1 MKGRTVR
8 WPRALL
14 VLAWLAVLGSAI
26 GAVYAR
32 YEARKLFVELQ
43 ALERQRDELNIDWG
57 RLRIEQG
64 MLATHA
70 RVERLASE
78 KLGMR
83 MPAPDEVSIVRED
96 DTKVA
101 SRD

>member
-1 MKGRTVR
+1 MKRRT
-8 WPRALL
+8 PPALRALL
-14 VLAWLAVLGSAI
+14 AGAWLAVLASAV

-32 YEARKLFVELQ
+32 HEARKLFVELQ
-43 ALERQRDELNIDWG
+43 ALERTRDELNMEWG

-83 MPAPDEVSIVRED
+83 IPPATDVTIVRDEAQR
-96 DTKVA
+96 VA
-101 SRD
+101 SSE

>member
-1 MKGRTVR
+1 VKRR
-8 WPRALL
+8 AHALL
-14 VLAWLAVLGSAI
+14 RVLLAGAWLAVLASAV

-32 YEARKLFVELQ
+32 HEARKLFVEVQ
-43 ALERQRDELNIDWG
+43 GLERSRDELNLEWG

-83 MPAPDEVSIVRED
+83 IPPANDVTIVRDEA
-96 DTKVA
+96 TKVA
-101 SRD
+101 SSE

>member
-1 MKGRTVR
+1 VKRRGSWLRT
-8 WPRALL
+8 ALVAAWFA
-14 VLAWLAVLGSAI
+14 VLASAI

-32 YEARKLFVELQ
+32 HEARKLFVELQ
-43 ALERQRDELNIDWG
+43 ALERTRDELNIDWG

-78 KLGMR
+78 KLR
-83 MPAPDEVSIVRED
+83 MHLPAAGEISVIQKED
-96 DTKVA
+96 AKVA
-101 SRD
+101 SSE

>member
-1 MKGRTVR
+1 MKRRGNWMRTVLICA
-8 WPRALL
+8 WFA
-14 VLAWLAVLGSAI
+14 VLASGV

-32 YEARKLFVELQ
+32 HEARKLFVELQ
-43 ALERQRDELNIDWG
+43 ALERSRDELNIDWG

-70 RVERLASE
+70 RVERLATE

-83 MPAPDEVSIVRED
+83 LPAAGEVSIVRED
-96 DTKVA
+96 DAKVA
-101 SRD
+101 SRE

>member
-1 MKGRTVR
+1 MKRRGGWLRM
-8 WPRALL
+8 ALL
-14 VLAWLAVLGSAI
+14 CAWLALLASGV

-32 YEARKLFVELQ
+32 HEARKLFVELQ
-43 ALERQRDELNIDWG
+43 ALERTRDELNIDWG

-70 RVERLASE
+70 RVERLATE
-78 KLGMR
+78 KLRMR
-83 MPAPDEVSIVRED
+83 VPAAGEVSIVREE

-101 SRD
+101 SSD

>member
-1 MKGRTVR
+1 VKRGASTRLRGLV
-8 WPRALL
+8 ALL
-14 VLAWLAVLGSAI
+14 WMAVLASALA
-26 GAVYAR
+26 AVYAR
-32 YEARKLFVELQ
+32 HEARKLFVELQ
-43 ALERQRDELNIDWG
+43 ALERARDELDIDWG

-83 MPAPDEVSIVRED
+83 LPAAAEVSVAQDREAR
-96 DTKVA
+96 VA
-101 SRD
+101 SSE

>member
-1 MKGRTVR
+1 MKRRGS
-8 WPRALL
+8 WLSIALIGTWFA
-14 VLAWLAVLGSAI
+14 VLASAI

-32 YEARKLFVELQ
+32 HEARKLFVELQ
-43 ALERQRDELNIDWG
+43 ALERARDELNIDWG

-78 KLGMR
+78 KLGMHL
-83 MPAPDEVSIVRED
+83 PAAGEISVVQGED
-96 DTKVA
+96 AKVA
-101 SRD
+101 SSE

>member
-1 MKGRTVR
+1 MKRRGGWLRM
-8 WPRALL
+8 ALL
-14 VLAWLAVLGSAI
+14 CAWLALLASGV

-32 YEARKLFVELQ
+32 HEARKLFVELQ
-43 ALERQRDELNIDWG
+43 ALERTRDELNIDWG

-70 RVERLASE
+70 RVERLATE
-78 KLGMR
+78 KLRMR
-83 MPAPDEVSIVRED
+83 VPTAGEVSIVREE

-101 SRD
+101 SSD

>member
-1 MKGRTVR
+1 MKRRGS
-8 WPRALL
+8 WLSIALIGTWFA
-14 VLAWLAVLGSAI
+14 VLASAI

-32 YEARKLFVELQ
+32 HETRKLFVELQ
-43 ALERQRDELNIDWG
+43 ALERARDELNIDWG

-78 KLGMR
+78 KLGMHL
-83 MPAPDEVSIVRED
+83 PAAGEISVVQEED
-96 DTKVA
+96 AKVA
-101 SRD
+101 SSE

>member
-1 MKGRTVR
+1 VKRRSQAVLN
-8 WPRALL
+8 ALL
-14 VLAWLAVLGSAI
+14 AGAWLAVLASGV

-32 YEARKLFVELQ
+32 HEARKLFVELEG
-43 ALERQRDELNIDWG
+43 LERARDELNLEWG

-83 MPAPDEVSIVRED
+83 IPPANDVTIVRDESA
-96 DTKVA
+96 KVA
-101 SRD
+101 SSE

>member
-1 MKGRTVR
+1 M
-8 WPRALL
+8 
-14 VLAWLAVLGSAI
+14 LASAI

-32 YEARKLFVELQ
+32 HEARKLFVELQ
-43 ALERQRDELNIDWG
+43 ALERTRDELNIDWG

-78 KLGMR
+78 KLGMHLPEAGR
-83 MPAPDEVSIVRED
+83 SVVQEED
-96 DTKVA
+96 ATVA
-101 SRD
+101 SSE

>member
-1 MKGRTVR
+1 MKGRHAR
-8 WPRALL
+8 GLRAFL
-14 VLAWLAVLGSAI
+14 VFAWLAVFASAV

-32 YEARKLFVELQ
+32 HEARKLFVELQ
-43 ALERQRDELNIDWG
+43 ALERTRDELNLEWG

-78 KLGMR
+78 KLGMHI
-83 MPAPDEVSIVRED
+83 PAATDVTIVRED
-96 DTKVA
+96 NAKVA
-101 SRD
+101 SSE